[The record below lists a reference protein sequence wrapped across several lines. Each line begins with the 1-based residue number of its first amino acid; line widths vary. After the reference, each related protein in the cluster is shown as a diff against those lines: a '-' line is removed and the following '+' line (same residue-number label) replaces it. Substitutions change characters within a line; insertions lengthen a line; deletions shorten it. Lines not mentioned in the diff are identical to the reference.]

1 MNHYN
6 TVNKI
11 AGLSSEDQMIKHVV
25 LPFVHFVPARQK
37 FHLVLVRPEIKNTFV
52 GKKRIYSN
60 EIKG

>member
-37 FHLVLVRPEIKNTFV
+37 FHLVLVRPEIKKYICREEKDLF
-52 GKKRIYSN
+52 KRN
-60 EIKG
+60 KG